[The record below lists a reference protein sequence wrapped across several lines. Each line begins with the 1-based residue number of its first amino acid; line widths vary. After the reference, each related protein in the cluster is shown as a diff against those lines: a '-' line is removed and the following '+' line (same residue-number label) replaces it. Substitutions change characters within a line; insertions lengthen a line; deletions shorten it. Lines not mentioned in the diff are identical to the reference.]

1 MIYLTI
7 EEKKYKIPNGYKDVT
22 LGKFKKIQQFLDSDY
37 NKSIVESIIEGTVKN
52 DKKALEFYI
61 DFINYVTD
69 IPTNL
74 LKQCTPYG
82 KDSLQSSFE
91 AISFLLFMPNIETP
105 QPVKTINN
113 YHFIDKLDYANAIMK
128 DNNFIEYMESSTVNE
143 AFNDLSK
150 GVARYEHL
158 NSLLAVM
165 YRPMVKKNWFS
176 KAKIEEYDSDKVRE
190 RAKEFDDIDMNTVW
204 NCLFFFTLL
213 KKESLKNINL
223 SLEKE
228 LAKAQK
234 D

>member
-7 EEKKYKIPNGYKDVT
+7 EEKKYKIPNGYKDIS

-37 NKSIVESIIEGTVKN
+37 NKSIVESIVEGTVKN

-69 IPTNL
+69 IPTKL
-74 LKQCTPYG
+74 LKKCTPYG

-91 AISFLLFMPNIETP
+91 VLSFLLFKPAIENP
-105 QPVKTINN
+105 QPVKILNG
-113 YHFIDKLDYANAIMK
+113 YHFIDKLDYAHAIMK
-128 DNNFIEYMESSTVNE
+128 DNDYIEYMESSIVNE
-143 AFNDLSK
+143 AINDLSK
-150 GVARYEHL
+150 GVGRYEQL
-158 NSLLAVM
+158 NNLLAIM
-165 YRPMVKKNWFS
+165 YRPMIKKNWFS
-176 KAKIEEYDSDKVRE
+176 KAKIEVYDSDKVRE

-213 KKESLKNINL
+213 KIESLKNINL

-228 LAKAQK
+228 LEKAQK
-234 D
+234 G